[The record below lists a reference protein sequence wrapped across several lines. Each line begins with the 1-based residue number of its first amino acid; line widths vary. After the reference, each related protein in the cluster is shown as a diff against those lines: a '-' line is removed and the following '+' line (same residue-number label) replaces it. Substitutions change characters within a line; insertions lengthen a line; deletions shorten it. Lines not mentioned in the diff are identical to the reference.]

1 MSSKKKEEFLQW
13 HRSKVDADYNFVM
26 KKEMENYCISDV
38 KLLKAG
44 CEKFQGEFEAHAAF
58 NPMEKCIT
66 IASACNRFWRKK
78 LLPKDTIAVEP
89 PRGWH
94 GAQTNTS
101 LVARQWLAY
110 RNHSRRLEK
119 NTPDLVYA
127 DPIKTSTNG
136 GEVRIQTPGESYLVD
151 GYDAETN
158 TVYEFHGC
166 LWHGCPT
173 CFPRRDIHAN
183 VNLDRS
189 FQEVFEATKR
199 RENIIRFNGYN
210 LVTMWECQWKTIST
224 TECHRFSGNV
234 AAHCSTKP
242 PQCILWG
249 THKCYLFISQSGR

>member
-1 MSSKKKEEFLQW
+1 M
-13 HRSKVDADYNFVM
+13 
-26 KKEMENYCISDV
+26 
-38 KLLKAG
+38 
-44 CEKFQGEFEAHAAF
+44 
-58 NPMEKCIT
+58 
-66 IASACNRFWRKK
+66 
-78 LLPKDTIAVEP
+78 EP

-173 CFPRRDIHAN
+173 CFPRRDIHAD

-224 TECHRFSGNV
+224 TRQSAIDFLATWQPTAPLNPHNAFFG
-234 AAHCSTKP
+234 
-242 PQCILWG
+242 G